1 MIHTCQCGCGNLT
14 ISGCVMRQKEAM
26 IVFKE
31 IKNLSGSQC
40 CNALEIRKNA
50 IRIKE
55 WEKVE
60 IAFLNKNRLI
70 ICCRKC
76 FHSITIKCIN
86 SKFYAFYNHDP
97 EARPFRRQSS
107 PIQTDVR
114 VEIRKSI
121 FSDLFQFTEEEH
133 DAASSTVQEQND
145 MENELNIDD
154 SDFEYMF
161 SATSIPFVGSFT
173 DRFIDNQH
181 DSLLV

>member
-1 MIHTCQCGCGNLT
+1 MLPVNY
-14 ISGCVMRQKEAM
+14 
-26 IVFKE
+26 
-31 IKNLSGSQC
+31 
-40 CNALEIRKNA
+40 
-50 IRIKE
+50 
-55 WEKVE
+55 
-60 IAFLNKNRLI
+60 LNR
-70 ICCRKC
+70 
-76 FHSITIKCIN
+76 S
-86 SKFYAFYNHDP
+86 
-97 EARPFRRQSS
+97 
-107 PIQTDVR
+107 
-114 VEIRKSI
+114 EIRKSI